1 MPFIRSVL
9 HMLWLIVT
17 VIPWAILVVIAS
29 IFLRGEPLY
38 RLTIVWNAMVRWGS
52 EVILGIRI
60 RVTGEENLPAA
71 GQPAI
76 FLSKH
81 QSAYETIV
89 MPLIQPRT
97 VAYVFK
103 RELLRIPFFGWALGR
118 LDMVHI
124 DRQQGAQ
131 AFLRVA
137 KQGRRLLDKG
147 LVVIMYPEGTRTAR
161 GQQGKYK
168 SGGARLAIQTGV
180 PIHPVAVT
188 SARCWPPRG
197 FVKYP
202 GVVEF
207 SFGPAISPE
216 GRQPEEL
223 IREVEAWIEGEM
235 RRIDAEAYREG

>member
-17 VIPWAILVVIAS
+17 VIPWALIVMVAS
-29 IFLRGEPLY
+29 IFTRGERLY

-52 EVILGIRI
+52 EVILGIQT
-60 RVTGEENLPAA
+60 RVTGLENLPSGGEPVILLA
-71 GQPAI
+71 
-76 FLSKH
+76 KH

-89 MPLIQPRT
+89 MPLLVSRP
-97 VAYVFK
+97 VAFVFK

-131 AFLRVA
+131 AFNKVA
-137 KQGRRLLDKG
+137 KQGRRLLDQG
-147 LVVIMYPEGTRTAR
+147 VIVLMFPEGTRIKR
-161 GQQGKYK
+161 GEKGKYK
-168 SGGARLAIQTGV
+168 SGGARLAIQTGTPV
-180 PIHPVAVT
+180 YPVAIT
-188 SARCWPPRG
+188 SGRCWPARG

-207 SFGPAISPE
+207 SFGPAIPSV
-216 GRQPEEL
+216 GRQPDEL
-223 IREVEAWIEGEM
+223 VREVEQWVEAEM
-235 RRIDAEAYREG
+235 HRLDAEAYR